1 MRYAKRTDTNHAEVR
16 DNLRALGFDVL
27 DLSKAGQGVPD
38 LLVSRNGQ
46 GVLVE
51 VKSPGGKLTAEQE
64 EFIAAMSD
72 RVIVVETA
80 AEVFNWFESRG

>member
-16 DNLRALGFDVL
+16 DNLRALGFDVI

-38 LLVSRNGQ
+38 LLVSRNKR

-51 VKSPGGKLTAEQE
+51 VKAPGGKLTQEQQ
-64 EFIAAMSD
+64 EFIAAMPD
-72 RVIVVETA
+72 RVIVAETA
-80 AEVFNWFESRG
+80 ADVFNWFERS